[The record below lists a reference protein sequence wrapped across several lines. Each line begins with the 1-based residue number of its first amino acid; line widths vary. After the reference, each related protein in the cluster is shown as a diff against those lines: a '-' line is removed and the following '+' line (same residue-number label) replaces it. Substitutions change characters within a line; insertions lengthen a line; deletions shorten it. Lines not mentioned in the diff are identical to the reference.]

1 MTASKMKTALKI
13 SITIAI
19 LGAGVSAISLL
30 SYFVRYSQ
38 HDAKIGLIPY
48 QDYLQLTR
56 MTLIEKYF
64 LAAGSISF
72 LIAGVVSIIILV
84 RIRRRRV
91 NLRSIETSR

>member
-19 LGAGVSAISLL
+19 IGAAVSAVSLL
-30 SYFVRYSQ
+30 TYFVRYSQ

-48 QDYLQLTR
+48 DDYLELTR

-64 LAAGSISF
+64 LAAGSISC
-72 LIAGVVSIIILV
+72 LIAGVVAIIILV
-84 RIRRRRV
+84 RIRSRRQ
-91 NLRSIETSR
+91 